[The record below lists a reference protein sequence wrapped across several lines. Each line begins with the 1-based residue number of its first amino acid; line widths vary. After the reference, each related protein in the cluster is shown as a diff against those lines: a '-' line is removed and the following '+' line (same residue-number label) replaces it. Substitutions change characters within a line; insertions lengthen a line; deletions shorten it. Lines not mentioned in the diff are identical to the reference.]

1 MSLLQSNLESAPTQS
16 RSTTWPKIAS
26 RSRNQVAWE
35 SVKGKGF
42 SLLLSGPFCRW
53 MGGHIE
59 MENAP
64 TVMSQHQ
71 KHLEGLETNCGHRE
85 EINGDELRDVVV

>member
-1 MSLLQSNLESAPTQS
+1 
-16 RSTTWPKIAS
+16 
-26 RSRNQVAWE
+26 
-35 SVKGKGF
+35 
-42 SLLLSGPFCRW
+42 

-71 KHLEGLETNCGHRE
+71 KHLEDLETNCGHRE
-85 EINGDELRDVVV
+85 EINGDDLRDVVV